1 MTNLNTPYYGHYWEA
16 MRYLRMSVRL
26 RRLARVAISEAKR
39 EHLLIAATNARA
51 MARRHINCC
60 ALTSTLTS

>member
-16 MRYLRMSVRL
+16 MRYLRMSVSL
-26 RRLARVAISEAKR
+26 RRRARVATGGRKES
-39 EHLLIAATNARA
+39 LLIAATNARA

-60 ALTSTLTS
+60 ALTSH